1 MKLLAQA
8 NNAANSVFGQIK
20 PPAVIEEGYGVLG
33 ADAAAGGGLTGF
45 LSNAIILL
53 TVIGGIWALFNL
65 VMAGFALITADGD
78 AKEMSKAGEKMTM
91 TVVGLILMVGAPL
104 IAALIGLF
112 VFGDATM
119 LLQPTILGPQVGP

>member
-8 NNAANSVFGQIK
+8 NNSVFGQIK
-20 PPAVIEEGYGVLG
+20 PPPVIEEGYGVLG
-33 ADAAAGGGLTGF
+33 DGATGTGLTGF
-45 LSNAIILL
+45 LSNVIILL
-53 TVIGGIWALFNL
+53 TVVGGIWALFNL

-104 IAALIGLF
+104 IAALLGLF

-119 LLQPTILGPQVGP
+119 LLQPTIQGPQVGP